1 MRRKSQIKG
10 VDASTERE
18 NLKNLPSRTKQ
29 PEKGSTPLNI
39 FRGTLKL
46 ETSHLNLLRDLD
58 SARICMKKVSKK
70 NATKQ
75 KFAFLS
81 GCHWIV
87 FVVVTLLLCSHSCN

>member
-29 PEKGSTPLNI
+29 PEKGSTPFNI

-70 NATKQ
+70 CNKTKICI
-75 KFAFLS
+75 FIRLPLDCFRCRNS
-81 GCHWIV
+81 
-87 FVVVTLLLCSHSCN
+87 VTLQSQL

>member
-58 SARICMKKVSKK
+58 AARICMKKVSKK
-70 NATKQ
+70 MQQNKNLHFYQAAIGL
-75 KFAFLS
+75 FSLS
-81 GCHWIV
+81 
-87 FVVVTLLLCSHSCN
+87 